1 MATVYIF
8 CTCILFISV
17 AREEMNNKY
26 MNKLKDCTCTLYIRR
41 LTYYNFFF
49 TYFNVL
55 YQNYILNNVLYIPY
69 HNVSLFIN
77 CILCI
82 ILLFSLVK
90 MRFFKVTAITTDIVR
105 SIYFIYLYI
114 YYR

>member
-17 AREEMNNKY
+17 AREEMNNKC
-26 MNKLKDCTCTLYIRR
+26 MNKLKDCTCIYTAINLFH
-41 LTYYNFFF
+41 FFF
-49 TYFNVL
+49 YTYFNVL
-55 YQNYILNNVLYIPY
+55 YLNYIFNNVLYIPY
-69 HNVSLFIN
+69 YNLSLFIN

-105 SIYFIYLYI
+105 SIKFIYLYI
-114 YYR
+114 FYR